1 MYVRGPYKGAWL
13 ARAVCLPGIHN
24 LSTVH
29 AFLPFAATERLAPR
43 CAGPGTA
50 NASSRT
56 PCRWASATPWWPWAA
71 LHAGLLAMGSWY
83 PRPRDWEL

>member
-1 MYVRGPYKGAWL
+1 MYVRGPYKGAGL
-13 ARAVCLPGIHN
+13 ARAVWLPGFEKT
-24 LSTVH
+24 TVH

-71 LHAGLLAMGSWY
+71 LHAGLLAMGSW
-83 PRPRDWEL
+83 